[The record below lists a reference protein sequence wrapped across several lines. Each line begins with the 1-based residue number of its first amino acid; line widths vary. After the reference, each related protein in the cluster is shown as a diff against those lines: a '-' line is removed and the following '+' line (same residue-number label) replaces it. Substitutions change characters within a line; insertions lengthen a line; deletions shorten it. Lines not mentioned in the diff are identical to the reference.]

1 MTVEMTASV
10 GVVNCSGNVGKT
22 TTTRQLLAPRMPGYT
37 VAMIESINAD
47 EMSDA
52 EIEVLLAREA
62 SSIHERMLH
71 GEQLIVDIGAS
82 NVEEY
87 LQWLQAAQGAQQDYA
102 FFVVPVVPAKKQMQ
116 DTIKTIDMLADLGVE
131 PERIRVVFNMYVEV
145 LKESL
150 ERTLRREF
158 APIFDYQ
165 ERHGGFVL
173 RPDAAVPESGV
184 FSMSAEV
191 GMTVYEISRDTTDY
205 RALIAKEPAGVG
217 RNRLVKVEGLR
228 RLAVG
233 MEPRLDAAFRALMHE
248 EPVT

>member
-1 MTVEMTASV
+1 MTGSI
-10 GVVNCSGNVGKT
+10 GVMNCSGNVGKT
-22 TTTRQLLAPRMPGYT
+22 TITRQLLAPRLPGHS

-52 EIEVLLAREA
+52 EVEVLLAREA
-62 SSIHERMLH
+62 SSIHERMLQ
-71 GEQLIVDIGAS
+71 GEQLVVDIGAS

-102 FFVVPVVPAKKQMQ
+102 LFVIPVVPAKKQMQ

-131 PERIRVVFNMYVEV
+131 PERIRLVFNMFVEV
-145 LKESL
+145 LKEPL

-158 APIFDYQ
+158 APIFDYHARD
-165 ERHGGFVL
+165 EAFTL
-173 RPDAAVPESGV
+173 RLEVAVPESSV

-191 GMTVYEISRDTTDY
+191 GLTVFDISREKTDY
-205 RALIAKEPAGVG
+205 RALIANEPPGEG

-233 MEPRLDAAFRALMHE
+233 MEPRLDAAFRALVLE
-248 EPVT
+248 ESVT